1 MSFLRHWEVYQ
12 VSQIDSARQ
21 LKGRD
26 PATTPSPIDLMR
38 LRLVI
43 PGGLFSNRARFRF
56 ANQKYFANMRMP
68 MQASIRLDTHPR
80 LTRGLTPGVH
90 HNAIP
95 TRLPGVETPG

>member
-12 VSQIDSARQ
+12 VSQIDSARP

-56 ANQKYFANMRMP
+56 ANQEYFANMRMP
-68 MQASIRLDTHPR
+68 MQASIRFDTHPR
-80 LTRGLTPGVH
+80 LTRV
-90 HNAIP
+90 
-95 TRLPGVETPG
+95 